1 LEAALKRSG
10 FTLLEGLVVLAVLG
24 ILLAIATPSYLRWQA
39 NTVTN
44 EAALQFARDIER
56 TRTEAKRLNT
66 PMRIELASD
75 NSYRRINVASGA
87 TTSISLPPGVR
98 LVGLGASMGATFSPP
113 YGTTDAPLR
122 SFAVSWRN
130 DASIERTVRVVGVTG
145 KVIVQ

>member
-1 LEAALKRSG
+1 LKRSG

-24 ILLAIATPSYLRWQA
+24 VLMVLATPSYLRWRA

-56 TRTEAKRLNT
+56 TRTEAKRRNT

-75 NSYRRINVASGA
+75 TAAQGYLRIDLVSGA
-87 TTSISLPPGVR
+87 RTSISLPPGVR
-98 LVGLGASMGATFSPP
+98 LERLGASRGATFSPP

-122 SFAVSWRN
+122 SFAVNWQN
-130 DASIERTVRVVGVTG
+130 DASIVRTVRIVGVTG

>member
-1 LEAALKRSG
+1 LKRSG

-24 ILLAIATPSYLRWQA
+24 ILLAIATPSYLRWRA

-56 TRTEAKRLNT
+56 TRTEAKRRNT
-66 PMRIELASD
+66 RMRIELTSNTAAQG
-75 NSYRRINVASGA
+75 YFRIDLASGA
-87 TTSISLPPGVR
+87 RTSISLPPGVR
-98 LVGLGASMGATFSPP
+98 LEPLGASMGATFSPP

-122 SFAVSWRN
+122 SFAVFWQN
-130 DASIERTVRVVGVTG
+130 DASITRTIRVVGVTG